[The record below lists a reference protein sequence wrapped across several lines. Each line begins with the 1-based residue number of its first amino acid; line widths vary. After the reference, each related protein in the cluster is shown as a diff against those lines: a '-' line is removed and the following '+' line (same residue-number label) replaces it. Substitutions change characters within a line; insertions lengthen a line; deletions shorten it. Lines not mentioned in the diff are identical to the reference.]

1 MSAAGDS
8 VQGLPDGAPSR
19 GRLVVLSG
27 PSGVGKST
35 VADRLL
41 EDPGYGRAVT
51 ATTRAPRTGERDGV
65 HYRFLDEA
73 TFDAWVAEG
82 RFLEWATVH
91 GRRYGTPRSEV
102 DRVTRSGR
110 TCLLVI
116 DVQGAATLRGTDL
129 PALFVFLAPPDEA
142 ALAARLRGRG
152 TESDAAMALRLR
164 NALREE
170 LPRAREFDAVVV
182 NEDLERT
189 VGEIKMLVS
198 GRRPPGHDR

>member
-1 MSAAGDS
+1 MTAAADS
-8 VQGLPDGAPSR
+8 GTTRPADAPSR
-19 GRLVVLSG
+19 GQLIVLSG

-41 EDPGYGRAVT
+41 ADPSFGRAVT
-51 ATTRAPRTGERDGV
+51 ATTRAPRTGETDGV

-73 TFDAWVAEG
+73 TFGEWIASG
-82 RFLEWATVH
+82 RFLEWANVH

-102 DRVTRSGR
+102 DRVLDAGR

-116 DVQGAATLRGTDL
+116 DVQGAATLRRDGV

-142 ALAARLRGRG
+142 SLATRLRGRG
-152 TESDAAMALRLR
+152 TESHAAMELRLR
-164 NALREE
+164 NALEEE

-198 GRRPPGHDR
+198 GRRPQGPGR